1 MLGGAVRLSPRGRA
15 SARAAVTWRAA
26 RRLFARAA
34 LVGPPRWLRLT
45 RAARACRLAAS
56 VLKCGQRKV
65 WLDPNE
71 ATAISMANSRQ
82 NIRKLNK
89 DGLILKMPNK
99 IHSRARVNRRNE
111 AKRKGR
117 HTGAPVWA
125 AGGGG
130 GAAAAAAASARGPLM
145 SHPDTCRLR

>member
-1 MLGGAVRLSPRGRA
+1 MRLMLFDVGSLLWCV
-15 SARAAVTWRAA
+15 SADADLLQQRT
-26 RRLFARAA
+26 
-34 LVGPPRWLRLT
+34 WLRVPAAAG
-45 RAARACRLAAS
+45 AARARPCVRVFVARILRHADACACAVRCRLAAS

-117 HTGAPVWA
+117 HTGA
-125 AGGGG
+125 
-130 GAAAAAAASARGPLM
+130 
-145 SHPDTCRLR
+145 